1 MKTLLSISQKLIQFN
16 LFAAFVAVLVFVAIR
31 EQQAIMT
38 DSQQKLLANSKG
50 YHQSMKQTNQP
61 QPDITPQ
68 SSSDGEKFQQYEQK
82 LQKLAKQ
89 LESYRIKST
98 EETKPS
104 PTVATIPF
112 RTNQSLTPS
121 VTSLVANPNPYRVIL
136 KESYLPR
143 IDQNPTP
150 KALANPKA
158 PHQRVSVPSQPLV
171 KTIDVSNSVDHPGI
185 FSPGEVVWD
194 YPSLFFSWLHQN
206 NSNVSQLPS
215 PSDTASNPEIII
227 PPSAP
232 PEEIALEPIKSEEE
246 FLPTEAERELVAMG
260 PLPPQTK
267 RTEKINKSDVP
278 QDVAIRYANDIAY
291 GLIIADEKGEIN
303 YGTRN
308 YKKVQT
314 AINRL
319 RRGETLEEAARL
331 SQISSEVLVQLGKW
345 GVNRPGRDELTQI
358 SQSTEEYK

>member
-16 LFAAFVAVLVFVAIR
+16 IFAAFVAVLVFVAIR

-61 QPDITPQ
+61 QPDIT
-68 SSSDGEKFQQYEQK
+68 SELEATKLQQYEQK
-82 LQKLAKQ
+82 LQKLTKQ
-89 LESYRIKST
+89 LENHQINSVQK
-98 EETKPS
+98 TKPS

-112 RTNQSLTPS
+112 RTNQYLTPS
-121 VTSLVANPNPYRVIL
+121 VTSLVATPNPYRVIL
-136 KESYLPR
+136 KESYFPR

-150 KALANPKA
+150 KALANPTA
-158 PHQRVSVPSQPLV
+158 SHQKVSQSSQPLV
-171 KTIDVSNSVDHPGI
+171 KTIDIPNSGDYPRI

-206 NSNVSQLPS
+206 NSNVSQLPP

-232 PEEIALEPIKSEEE
+232 PEEIALEPIKSDEE

-267 RTEKINKSDVP
+267 RIEKINKSDVP

>member
-68 SSSDGEKFQQYEQK
+68 SSSDGEKLQQYEQK

-98 EETKPS
+98 EKTKPS
-104 PTVATIPF
+104 PTVATIPS
-112 RTNQSLTPS
+112 RTNQTLTPS
-121 VTSLVANPNPYRVIL
+121 VTSLVANPTPYRVIL

-150 KALANPKA
+150 KALANPTV

-171 KTIDVSNSVDHPGI
+171 KTIDVSNSVDYPGI

-246 FLPTEAERELVAMG
+246 FLPTEAEEELVAMG

-267 RTEKINKSDVP
+267 RIEKINKSDVP

>member
-61 QPDITPQ
+61 QQDIT
-68 SSSDGEKFQQYEQK
+68 SELEATKLQQYEQK
-82 LQKLAKQ
+82 LQKLTKQ
-89 LESYRIKST
+89 LENYQIKSVQK
-98 EETKPS
+98 TKPS

-112 RTNQSLTPS
+112 RTNQSLIPS

-136 KESYLPR
+136 KESYFPR

-150 KALANPKA
+150 KALANPTA
-158 PHQRVSVPSQPLV
+158 SHQKVSQSSQPLV
-171 KTIDVSNSVDHPGI
+171 KTIDITNSGDYPRI

-194 YPSLFFSWLHQN
+194 YPSLFFSWLNQN

-215 PSDTASNPEIII
+215 PSDTPQNPEIII

-232 PEEIALEPIKSEEE
+232 PEEIALEPIKSDEE
-246 FLPTEAERELVAMG
+246 FLSTEAERELVAMG

-267 RTEKINKSDVP
+267 RTEKSNKSGVH